1 MPTNDERN
9 YYIRNTK
16 VGFQNLLVAQ
26 AFFDARPLVKT
37 EATEEEEAVYYT
49 EADGLTFE
57 QAMRLYKPHSVALM
71 KEVDGEAP
79 VNLGTL
85 ADHDELPEEMTHV
98 FFALNGPKMGPF
110 EIAALVRQ
118 ADAVGQPI
126 NEVLIPWGT
135 DKTAYLQT
143 GALPE

>member
-1 MPTNDERN
+1 MPTNDERL
-9 YYIRNTK
+9 YYIRLSK
-16 VGFQNLLVAQ
+16 AGFSGLPVQQEFL
-26 AFFDARPLVKT
+26 DARPLVKP

-126 NEVLIPWGT
+126 NHVLIPWGA
-135 DKTAYLQT
+135 DKTVYLQI
-143 GALPE
+143 GKLPS